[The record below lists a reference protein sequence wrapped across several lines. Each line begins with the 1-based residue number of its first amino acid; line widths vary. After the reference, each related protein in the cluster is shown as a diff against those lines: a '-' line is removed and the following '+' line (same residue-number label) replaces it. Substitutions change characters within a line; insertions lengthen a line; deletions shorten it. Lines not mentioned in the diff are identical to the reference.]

1 MNFSGFYKVIATVF
15 FIGYCPVAPGSVAAA
30 FAMAFLWIFK
40 PSQSIILSMLV
51 ISFVLGIV
59 ASEKVAKQAKIKDPS
74 YVVID
79 EFAGYLT
86 AVAFLPINWHVLVAG
101 FLLFRFFDILKPP
114 PIRQAE
120 NLSGGF
126 GIMIDDILAGLI
138 SNLLI
143 RVFLLL

>member
-1 MNFSGFYKVIATVF
+1 MISKIVATVF
-15 FIGYCPVAPGSVAAA
+15 FIGYCPVAPGTVASA

-40 PSQSIILSMLV
+40 PHEMIVLFILLV
-51 ISFVLGIV
+51 SLILGTIS
-59 ASEKVAKQAKIKDPS
+59 SEKVAKQLSSKDPPCI
-74 YVVID
+74 VID

-86 AVAFLPINWHVLVAG
+86 AVIFLPLNLNVLIAG
-101 FLLFRFFDILKPP
+101 FVFFRFFDIVKPP

-120 NLSGGF
+120 RIGGGF
-126 GIMIDDILAGLI
+126 GIMIDDFLAGFF